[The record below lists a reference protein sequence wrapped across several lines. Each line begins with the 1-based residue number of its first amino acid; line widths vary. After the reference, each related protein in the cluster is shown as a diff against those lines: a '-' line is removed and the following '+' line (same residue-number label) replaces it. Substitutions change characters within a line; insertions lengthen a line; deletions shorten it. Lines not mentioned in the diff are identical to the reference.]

1 MLLVFICIFVY
12 QVVDE
17 MFKTA
22 GFENKED
29 GALSF
34 NDFKNIMEEHKHH
47 LESATLDLKG
57 IDVAAPA
64 TGPGT
69 SGATKEPEITPAEG
83 ATDGGVSSKFRFGW
97 NIGQS
102 NLARYTSI

>member
-1 MLLVFICIFVY
+1 
-12 QVVDE
+12 

-22 GFENKED
+22 GFENKDD

-47 LESATLDLKG
+47 LESSTLDLKG

-64 TGPGT
+64 PGPGT
-69 SGATKEPEITPAEG
+69 SSATKEPEIMPAEG
-83 ATDGGVSSKFRFGW
+83 ATEGGVSSKIRFDAY
-97 NIGQS
+97 IDQS
-102 NLARYTSI
+102 KSVF